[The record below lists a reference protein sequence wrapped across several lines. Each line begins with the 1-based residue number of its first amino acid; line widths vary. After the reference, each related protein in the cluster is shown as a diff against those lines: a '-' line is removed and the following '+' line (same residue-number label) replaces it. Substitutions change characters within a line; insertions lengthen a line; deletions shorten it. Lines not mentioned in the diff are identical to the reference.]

1 MVRRAGSSIQSRAK
15 PPAKTDSVKTKRTG
29 HDVLKQLHALI
40 QLAQSH
46 PAWVETAAH
55 GMTPEQL
62 RRAHEGMN
70 VLMHCI
76 GEVPAAPA
84 SGAVAPVASPAKAGN
99 KPRHEPATESN

>member
-1 MVRRAGSSIQSRAK
+1 M
-15 PPAKTDSVKTKRTG
+15 KTKRTG
-29 HDVLKQLHALI
+29 QDVLKQLHALI

-62 RRAHEGMN
+62 RRAQEGMN

-76 GEVPAAPA
+76 GEVPTSPGAALSTAAPA
-84 SGAVAPVASPAKAGN
+84 AAAAPTPKAGN